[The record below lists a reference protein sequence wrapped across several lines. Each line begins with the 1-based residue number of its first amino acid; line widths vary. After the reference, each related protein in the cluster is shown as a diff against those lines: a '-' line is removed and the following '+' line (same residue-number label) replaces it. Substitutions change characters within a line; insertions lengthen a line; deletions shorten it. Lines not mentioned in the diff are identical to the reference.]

1 MLGETLCDMN
11 RRATLS
17 TDTHTGNGNGHAGT
31 HHIGSPTARASVSPH
46 PDRLLPPEAAQRSI
60 ARRLYDSVRELP
72 LISPHGHIDPGLLAA
87 DEPFS
92 DPASLLVTPDHYVT
106 RLLHA
111 HGVALT
117 DLGLRDADGT
127 EPAPPREVWRAFCSR
142 WHLFLGTASR
152 QWLESE
158 LADVLG
164 VTVRPS
170 AETADELFDE
180 LTARLSKPEYRPR
193 ALYDSFNI
201 AVLATTDD
209 PADDLR
215 HHRALAEDP
224 SWSGRVVPTFRPDRY
239 LDATGS
245 GWQPA
250 LDDLAAAS
258 GIDTGSY
265 SGLVDALQQRRDYFR
280 ANGATATDHSA
291 PDPRMAFMDAARAA
305 EVFQRVRSGH
315 GSPEDARMLSQQLL
329 GEMARMSSEDGLV
342 MALHTGS
349 RRNHHPDTARRFGPD
364 TGHDIPLRAE
374 FTQALQPMLERF
386 GTHPRFQTVLFTLDE
401 TVFSRELAPLA
412 GFYPSVYLGAP
423 WWFLD
428 APRAMH
434 RFRDAVTETAGFY
447 RNAGFIDDTR
457 GFCSI
462 PARHDTARRVDAA
475 HLAGL
480 VAEHV
485 LAEDDA
491 AQVIHDLNDQ
501 QPRTAFRL

>member
-1 MLGETLCDMN
+1 MAATPTTHPN
-11 RRATLS
+11 REHKHLS
-17 TDTHTGNGNGHAGT
+17 SHAAPRGRSHEGRT
-31 HHIGSPTARASVSPH
+31 PLSPH
-46 PDRLLPPEAAQRSI
+46 PDRLLPPEPCQRSI
-60 ARRLYDSVRELP
+60 ARRLYDSVHDLP
-72 LISPHGHIDPGLLAA
+72 LISPHGHVDPRLLADNEA
-87 DEPFS
+87 FT

-111 HGVALT
+111 HGVPLP
-117 DLGLRDADGT
+117 DLGLRDTDGA
-127 EPAPPREVWRAFCSR
+127 EPAPPREVWRAFCAH

-152 QWLESE
+152 QWLEAE
-158 LADVLG
+158 LHDVLD
-164 VTVRPS
+164 VAVQPS
-170 AETADELFDE
+170 AEIADELFDE
-180 LTARLSKPEYRPR
+180 LTARLTKPEFRPR

-201 AVLATTDD
+201 AALATTDD

-215 HHRALAEDP
+215 HHRALDEDP
-224 SWSGRVVPTFRPDRY
+224 TWSGRVVPTFRPDRY
-239 LDATGS
+239 LDATS
-245 GWQPA
+245 SAWTSA
-250 LDDLAAAS
+250 LDRLAAAS
-258 GIDTGSY
+258 GVDTGDY
-265 SGLVDALQQRRDYFR
+265 AGLVRALEARRDYFR
-280 ANGATATDHSA
+280 THGATATDHSA
-291 PDPRMAFMDAARAA
+291 PDARMAFLPQNEASRLFDAVRTGTASEQEARL
-305 EVFQRVRSGH
+305 
-315 GSPEDARMLSQQLL
+315 LSQQLL

-349 RRNHHPDTARRFGPD
+349 RRNHHSETLRRFGPD

-374 FTQALQPMLERF
+374 FTRALQPMLDRF
-386 GTHPRFQTVLFTLDE
+386 GTNPRFRTVLFTLDE

-462 PARHDTARRVDAA
+462 PARHDTSRRVDAA

-480 VAEHV
+480 VSEHV
-485 LAEDDA
+485 LSEDDA
-491 AQVIHDLNDQ
+491 AHVIHDLHDR